1 MGTDTY
7 AFVEHC
13 SKPII
18 MKVVIAAL
26 VLLVALTA
34 TGELLAAL
42 KALQS
47 SQAFKDLS
55 VHDEIL
61 LTDMIAAAETCKLGK
76 FDAGVGRPAIT
87 KLLSHIGNTTQEQ
100 NLETYLKNHI
110 QAEQNGTCT
119 VA

>member
-61 LTDMIAAAETCKLGK
+61 LTDMIAAAETCKLGS
-76 FDAGVGRPAIT
+76 FTTEVGRPVIT
-87 KLLSHIGNTTQEQ
+87 KLLSHIDTTEEQ
-100 NLETYLKNHI
+100 KLETYLKNHI